1 VDDTNRRL
9 EDTQSHDT
17 ENADL
22 TAERSICTPPVGLV
36 GRHRGVVRC
45 AVAACGTRMFC
56 RGLLVLIVV
65 ARIDLERRWRH
76 AFHVGGTPI
85 DR

>member
-1 VDDTNRRL
+1 VRGGGLRD
-9 EDTQSHDT
+9 EDVLSR
-17 ENADL
+17 A
-22 TAERSICTPPVGLV
+22 S
-36 GRHRGVVRC
+36 
-45 AVAACGTRMFC
+45 
-56 RGLLVLIVV
+56 VLIVV